1 MRRRLQHAGISMGID
16 AMLKRDMGADAIK
29 FREHM
34 DGAGDA
40 FTAFHTYT
48 KSDLDAPPP
57 RSRLDMARSIVA
69 DSTKLKELCAELLEV
84 VVRLEQKL
92 IVYVFWPIK
101 AASPFHRAPR
111 WPLVDDERRYGSP
124 SSGGPNPVSYWH
136 IFRHARFTLS
146 TVSAPTTAI
155 CNDCIDTMLAD
166 DGLPVVEGKDQAAL
180 TSAVKERFSEHN
192 KLEKKRLKTTK
203 SSRQTSSR

>member
-34 DGAGDA
+34 DGAGDT

-92 IVYVFWPIK
+92 IVYVFWPIPILVCRV
-101 AASPFHRAPR
+101 ASG
-111 WPLVDDERRYGSP
+111 RY
-124 SSGGPNPVSYWH
+124 
-136 IFRHARFTLS
+136 
-146 TVSAPTTAI
+146 
-155 CNDCIDTMLAD
+155 
-166 DGLPVVEGKDQAAL
+166 
-180 TSAVKERFSEHN
+180 SAV
-192 KLEKKRLKTTK
+192 
-203 SSRQTSSR
+203 

>member
-92 IVYVFWPIK
+92 IVYVFWPIPIFVCRV
-101 AASPFHRAPR
+101 ASG
-111 WPLVDDERRYGSP
+111 RY
-124 SSGGPNPVSYWH
+124 
-136 IFRHARFTLS
+136 
-146 TVSAPTTAI
+146 
-155 CNDCIDTMLAD
+155 
-166 DGLPVVEGKDQAAL
+166 
-180 TSAVKERFSEHN
+180 SAV
-192 KLEKKRLKTTK
+192 
-203 SSRQTSSR
+203 